1 MARFTPEE
9 IQVIADR
16 LARNLIAEMPEGL
29 AWVLLFAEP
38 GHEGALRSNYTER
51 QAVETSLRETLRQ
64 VYGEHV

>member
-1 MARFTPEE
+1 
-9 IQVIADR
+9 
-16 LARNLIAEMPEGL
+16 MPEGL

-51 QAVETSLRETLRQ
+51 QAVATSLRETLRQ